1 MSRFIRSAVCAIVLS
16 SVCTTPVFATEA
28 ARPDALLVVTEKSL
42 DCAGRYMAAMHMDDT
57 MKAMTDSMVASMKG
71 MLPQAGSGEERAK
84 LEKAMGVAMKETMD
98 EIMPK
103 AMEEMEP
110 AMLEVFNE
118 AEMCA
123 MADFYESATGQSII
137 RKMPALMQI
146 SMDNMKKH
154 LPVIQQKMIESMCR
168 VYDCKGT
175 PLEKAR
181 AS

>member
-16 SVCTTPVFATEA
+16 SICTTPVLAAEA
-28 ARPDALLVVTEKSL
+28 ARPDTLLVVTEKSL

-57 MKAMTDSMVASMKG
+57 MTAMTESMVASMKG
-71 MLPQAGSGEERAK
+71 MLPQGGSGEEQAK

-103 AMEEMEP
+103 VMEDMEP

-123 MADFYESATGQSII
+123 LADFYESATGQSII
-137 RKMPALMQI
+137 RKMPALMQV

-154 LPVIQQKMIESMCR
+154 LPAIQQKMIDSMCR

-181 AS
+181 PS

>member
-1 MSRFIRSAVCAIVLS
+1 MSRFIRSAVCAIVLFS
-16 SVCTTPVFATEA
+16 GFTAPVSAAEA
-28 ARPDALLVVTEKSL
+28 AGPDTMLVVTEKSL
-42 DCAGRYMAAMHMDDT
+42 DCAGRYMSAMHMDDT
-57 MKAMTDSMVASMKG
+57 MKAMTESMVASMKG
-71 MLPQAGSGEERAK
+71 MLPQVGQAEERARI
-84 LEKAMGVAMKETMD
+84 EKAMGIAMKETMD

-103 AMEEMEP
+103 VMEDMEP

-123 MADFYESATGQSII
+123 LADFYESATGQSII

-154 LPVIQQKMIESMCR
+154 LPVIQQKMIDSMCR

-175 PLEKAR
+175 PLEKAGT
-181 AS
+181 S